1 MQFHLK
7 GLAVNNPINA
17 ITLNGSMRAFPE
29 NTPIDHVK
37 SMSIVAINRNNL
49 NTPLN
54 ISLTII
60 CFPLLKIYEKK
71 IHIKSI
77 EFC

>member
-60 CFPLLKIYEKK
+60 CFPSLKIYEKK
-71 IHIKSI
+71 FHIKSI

>member
-49 NTPLN
+49 KIPLN

>member
-1 MQFHLK
+1 MRT
-7 GLAVNNPINA
+7 LA
-17 ITLNGSMRAFPE
+17 E

-60 CFPLLKIYEKK
+60 CFPLFKIYEKK
-71 IHIKSI
+71 FHIKSI